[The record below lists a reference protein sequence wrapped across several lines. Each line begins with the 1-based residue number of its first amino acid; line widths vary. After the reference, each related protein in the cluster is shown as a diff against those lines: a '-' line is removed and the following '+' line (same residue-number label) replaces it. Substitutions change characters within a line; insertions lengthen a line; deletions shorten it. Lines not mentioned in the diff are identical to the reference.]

1 MILSKATLKNI
12 NGAKVTV
19 PTSEQFNLPEKVLQ
33 FGTGVLLRGLPDFL
47 IDKANSQGIFNGR
60 IAVVKSTS
68 KGSTAEFDDQDNLYT
83 LCIRGIVNGNNVEE
97 NVISSSI
104 SRVIVADT
112 DWDAIL
118 EIAKSPELK
127 LIVSNT
133 TEVGIQ
139 LLEES
144 IQQNPPRSFP
154 AKLLAVLFERYQAFN
169 SGSEGSLVVIAT
181 ELIPEN
187 GKKLEAIV
195 YELASYNKLDEEFTA
210 WLKAN
215 ITFCNSLVDR
225 IVPGKPDAETLKTLE
240 TELGYSDNL
249 LSMAEPYLL
258 WAIEGGSAVSDVLSF
273 ASVDEGVVITEDIEL
288 YRELKVRLLNGTH
301 TLCSGIAFLS
311 GIETVTNAMEKD
323 DLRTY
328 VTQVML
334 TEIVSA
340 IPYKVIEKEAIDFS
354 RKVIDRFSN
363 PHIEH
368 QWISITAQYTMK
380 LKIRVLP
387 VLFNFYKLKNK
398 PPLYIAF
405 GFAAYL
411 KFMRSAEQDGKT
423 YFGVLNG
430 VKYPISDDQA
440 AYFQDKT
447 SVSEN
452 NYVEQVLQDT
462 AFWGADLAV
471 LTDFINTVQRYYQ
484 SISDSGISNA
494 LSELDSSIQE
504 KN

>member
-118 EIAKSPELK
+118 GIAKSPELK

-144 IQQNPPRSFP
+144 IQQSPPSSFP

-169 SGSEGSLVVIAT
+169 GQADGALVVIAT

-195 YELASYNKLDEEFTA
+195 YELATYNKLDEQFTA

-225 IVPGKPDAETLKTLE
+225 IVPGKPDEETLKKLE

-334 TEIVSA
+334 TEIVPA
-340 IPYKVIEKEAIDFS
+340 IPYKVVEKEAVDFS
-354 RKVIDRFSN
+354 KKVIDRFSN

-398 PPLYIAF
+398 APLHIAF

-411 KFMRSAEQDGKT
+411 KFMRSAQQDGKT
-423 YFGVLNG
+423 YFGLLNG
-430 VKYPISDDQA
+430 VNYPISDDQA
-440 AYFQDKT
+440 SYFQENA
-447 SVSEN
+447 SVNEDA
-452 NYVEQVLQDT
+452 YVEQVLRDT
-462 AFWGADLAV
+462 AFWGADLSV
-471 LTDFINTVQRYYQ
+471 LNDFINTVQRYYQ
-484 SISDSGISNA
+484 SISDSGISIA
-494 LSELDSSIQE
+494 LSALDSSIQE